1 MPTSLPNNATSR
13 RTGTPSGAR
22 GFTLLE
28 IMLVLALVAAGTL
41 MMAAAFTRSS
51 AGSQLRTEAA
61 QLTNGLRDA
70 RARALQTQATQRFVL
85 DTRMHAWQV
94 PGRPVRK
101 VPDEITL
108 VLSTAA
114 ELREG
119 TSGGAILIFPDGASS
134 GGRIDLSLGG
144 ATWRLDVHW
153 LTGQVSSHRLGG
165 E

>member
-1 MPTSLPNNATSR
+1 
-13 RTGTPSGAR
+13 
-22 GFTLLE
+22 
-28 IMLVLALVAAGTL
+28 
-41 MMAAAFTRSS
+41 
-51 AGSQLRTEAA
+51 
-61 QLTNGLRDA
+61 
-70 RARALQTQATQRFVL
+70 
-85 DTRMHAWQV
+85 MHAWQV

-119 TSGGAILIFPDGASS
+119 TSGGAILFFPDGASS
-134 GGRIDLSLGG
+134 GGRIDLSRGG

>member
-1 MPTSLPNNATSR
+1 MGGSR
-13 RTGTPSGAR
+13 NTR

-41 MMAAAFTRSS
+41 MMGAAFSRGG
-51 AGSQLRTEAA
+51 ARSQLRTEAA
-61 QLTNGLRDA
+61 QMTNGLRDA
-70 RARALQTQATQRFVL
+70 RAHALQTQVTQRFIL
-85 DTRMHAWQV
+85 DTTVHRWQV
-94 PGRPVRK
+94 SGSAPRH

-119 TSGGAILIFPDGASS
+119 ASGGAILFFPDGASS
-134 GGRIDLSLGG
+134 GGRVDLSRNG

-153 LTGQVSSHRLGG
+153 LTGQVSSQRVDAK
-165 E
+165 